1 WLPKRFGKIWM
12 NLKELS
18 DLLGL
23 SQTTVSRALNGYPEV
38 SEATRLRVA
47 KAADDHNYRPNN
59 LARGLA
65 TGRAM
70 AIGHVIP
77 QTSTHEM
84 VNPIFGDFIGGAGET
99 YSANNYDMLL
109 SLVPDVDEAQ
119 AYRQMAAK
127 ASVDGLILHGPKTND
142 DRIALVRSL
151 GVPFVVHGRA
161 SGITLPYHW
170 VDVNNRRAFER
181 ATDFLIQLGH
191 RDIALLNGI
200 ETMDFAQRRRAGF
213 EAAMQAADIPV
224 RHDLMFSS
232 EMTELYGYKI
242 AMNLLDQPN
251 RPTAFMVASLVSGM
265 GVRRALED
273 KGMKMGRDASIVIH
287 DDDLSYMP
295 NGDTV
300 PMFTATK
307 SSVREAGRL
316 AAKMLLNVIADPTL
330 PTQELMLEAQLVV
343 GQSTGPART

>member
-1 WLPKRFGKIWM
+1 M

-18 DLLGL
+18 ELLGL

-38 SEATRLRVA
+38 SEATRQRVA
-47 KAADDHNYRPNN
+47 KAATEHNYKPNN
-59 LARGLA
+59 RARGLA

-77 QTSTHEM
+77 QTNTHEM

-109 SLVPDVDEAQ
+109 SLVPDTEEAQ
-119 AYRQMAAK
+119 AYRQMAAR

-142 DRIALVRSL
+142 DRIALVHSL
-151 GVPFVVHGRA
+151 GLPFVVHGRA
-161 SGITLPYHW
+161 SGIDQPYHW

-181 ATDFLIQLGH
+181 ATEFLIQLGH
-191 RDIALLNGI
+191 RNIALLNGI

-213 EAAMQAADIPV
+213 ESAMKNAGVAIRP
-224 RHDLMFSS
+224 DLMFSR

-242 AMNLLDQPN
+242 ATQLLDAPVP
-251 RPTAFMVASLVSGM
+251 PTAFMVASLVSGM

-273 KGMKMGRDASIVIH
+273 RGMKMGRDVSIVIH

-316 AAKMLLNVIADPTL
+316 AAKMLLDVIADPTL
-330 PTQELMLEAQLVV
+330 EPQELMLEAQLVV
-343 GQSTGPART
+343 GQSTGPAPI